1 MNVLIIEDDPMVDF
15 IHRNYLEKVNKF
27 QIILS
32 SDSVSDALNKLDHYN
47 IDLILLDIH
56 IKEGN
61 GIKFLENLRL
71 KHHNCEV
78 IIISAVNDGKIV
90 KSGFHFG
97 IVDYLIKPFTFE
109 RFESSITSFLD
120 RKKQLNQ
127 HIINQSQIDK
137 LKNGQNNKQK
147 QDNIFLEK
155 GLSESTYNLVLSTIS
170 TLNREFTIQ
179 ELTDATNLSH
189 VSVRKYVAFMEE
201 NEIIE
206 AKQIYTKV
214 GRPYKIYQ
222 RILLNNLN
230 DTIF

>member
-32 SDSVSDALNKLDHYN
+32 SDSISDALNKLDHYN

-61 GIKFLENLRL
+61 GIQFLENLRL

-127 HIINQSQIDK
+127 HIINQNQIDK

-179 ELTDATNLSH
+179 KLTDATNLSH

-222 RILLNNLN
+222 RI
-230 DTIF
+230 

>member
-32 SDSVSDALNKLDHYN
+32 SDSISDALNKLDHYN

-61 GIKFLENLRL
+61 GIQFLENLRL

-127 HIINQSQIDK
+127 HIINQNQIDK

-179 ELTDATNLSH
+179 KLTDATNLSH

-214 GRPYKIYQ
+214 GRPYKIFQ
-222 RILLNNLN
+222 RI
-230 DTIF
+230 